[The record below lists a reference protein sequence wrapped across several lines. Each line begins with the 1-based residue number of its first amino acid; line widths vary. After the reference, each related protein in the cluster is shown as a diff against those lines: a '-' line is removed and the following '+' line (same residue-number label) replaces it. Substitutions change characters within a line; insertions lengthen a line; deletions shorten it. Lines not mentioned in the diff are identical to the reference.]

1 MNLNGTVREL
11 VNYVFN
17 YPTLA
22 ECYKLA
28 ALDCMHQLKQLKHN

>member
-1 MNLNGTVREL
+1 MILNGTVREL

-17 YPTLA
+17 YPTFA

-28 ALDCMHQLKQLKHN
+28 AMDCMHQLKQQKNP